1 MKRFLKLFGILAA
14 FTLCLVGMSPA
25 GSAAGLFGIGGGD
38 DEPQV
43 KFEVT
48 DIVLKGDKI
57 KFTGKF
63 VNETDAFQR
72 VTALKL
78 HYIITDEE
86 SSPILTGGY
95 EISGLETDVAAEPVP
110 FSFEVK
116 DTMAEQ
122 YNTYDIVSWRIMA
135 KTKLEQ

>member
-25 GSAAGLFGIGGGD
+25 GSAAGLFGIGGDD

-43 KFEVT
+43 KYEVT
-48 DIVLKGDKI
+48 DIQLKGDKI
-57 KFTGKF
+57 IFTGKF
-63 VNETDAFQR
+63 INETDTFAR

-78 HYIITDEE
+78 HYVIVDEE

-95 EISGLETDVAAEPVP
+95 EVSGMETDIATEPVT

-116 DTMAEQ
+116 DLMAEQ
-122 YNTYDIVSWRIMA
+122 YNTSDIVSWRIMA